1 MGGFGRLPTKAGN
14 VATSVRTAAGTG
26 PQGAESRFIAWIVAH
41 RKLVSWVAAILV
53 LGAGFFGWNILS
65 TRQSERVAS
74 QQLSSARFA
83 LESKNYALAA
93 SELARIAEN
102 YSGSRS
108 AGEASIL
115 LAQTRLAQ
123 GQNQQAIDVL
133 KKFAP
138 EASGDF
144 RAQAYGL
151 LGAAY
156 ENVAHPK
163 EAGESYLEAA
173 KDARMPFER
182 AQYLSDAGRAWLAAR
197 DTARAVAAYQEIV
210 AKLDSTASAFEAK
223 VRLGELQAPSK

>member
-1 MGGFGRLPTKAGN
+1 VGT
-14 VATSVRTAAGTG
+14 VATSVRDASGTKLAGSE
-26 PQGAESRFIAWIVAH
+26 GALIAWITRH
-41 RKLVSWVAAILV
+41 RRPVTWVAGILI
-53 LGAGFFGWNILS
+53 LGAGFFGWNLLS

-93 SELARIAEN
+93 SELARITEN

-108 AGEASIL
+108 ASEASIL

-138 EASGDF
+138 DAPADY

-156 ENVAHPK
+156 ENVEHPK
-163 EAGESYLEAA
+163 EAAESYAQAA
-173 KDARMPFER
+173 QVARLPFAR
-182 AQYLSDAGRAWLAAR
+182 AQFLSDEGRAWLAAR
-197 DTARAVAAYQEIV
+197 DTARAIAAYQEIV
-210 AKLDSTASAFEAK
+210 AKLDSTGSAFEAK
-223 VRLGELQAPSK
+223 VRLGELQPGSK